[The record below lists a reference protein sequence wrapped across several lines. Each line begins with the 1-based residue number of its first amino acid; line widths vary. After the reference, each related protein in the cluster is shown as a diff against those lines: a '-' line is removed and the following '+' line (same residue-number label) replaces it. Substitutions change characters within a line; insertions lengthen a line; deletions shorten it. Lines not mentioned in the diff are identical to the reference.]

1 MNLSEKSIEK
11 VDKNKLSRVKIGDG
25 VKGRN
30 VVGPKLK
37 KSVAKIIKPDVEA
50 QLKIFDMNADYGPCV
65 GLTRLERWERAEK
78 HGLNPPRN
86 ILQLIKSGHGNEN
99 AAWDDLLNGHHHA
112 LQ

>member
-1 MNLSEKSIEK
+1 VSEISIEK
-11 VDKNKLSRVKIGDG
+11 AGKNKLSCVKIGDG

-30 VVGPKLK
+30 IVGPKVK

-50 QLKIFDMNADYGPCV
+50 RLKTFDMNADFGPCM
-65 GLTRLERWERAEK
+65 GLTRLERWERAKK
-78 HGLNPPRN
+78 HGLNPPQD
-86 ILQLIKSGHGNEN
+86 ILQLIKCGHGNEN